1 MSHVNGP
8 AMHTSSV
15 VLVLTLF
22 LSSLVAGQVDQK
34 ESLLLLR
41 AAIDRQGTLD
51 WSPSTDVCTWEGITC
66 NGANQVITIDL
77 QSKGLQGQLP
87 LDESLWSNLNTL
99 QNINLAQNEISG
111 FVPPQISNVD
121 ALEYLSFSGNQLE
134 SILPVSWDVLAN
146 LKGVDL
152 SGNNLF
158 GDLPEEWSKLTNLEA
173 IDLSGNN
180 FTGQI
185 PASWAT
191 LPNLAAASFA
201 GNVELCKDNPNAGDS
216 SIPVF
221 YGPCEPSSPQ
231 LPNVNPTYPPVP
243 SPEPAPEPSPVP
255 SPSPEPAPE
264 PSPSPAPVPS
274 PAPISKPSNYI
285 KMKFKAVGLTQE
297 EFNKEINAYTLVMAN
312 AAKVPPGWIDVT
324 TTVVENPSRR
334 LLLQATTLEITNTIY
349 TDNSDE
355 TIDTLSTAVDDGSLA
370 QALDS
375 LGLILVP
382 ESVEFEEESST
393 NVGAIVGGTIGG
405 VVGVAILG
413 WLGWF
418 LYKRKR
424 DAPLKAGK
432 VGKVVQGEKSGTAMY
447 TTNPL
452 ADEDDDAKETGQVKA
467 STKEEFKTYE
477 GAAYDADSTPPV
489 SGRGTSAAAKGVNP
503 LSLERTGSD
512 LSDPGDQTYATPSDT
527 TGPLTARSKLD
538 SARSGLQSEKM
549 YDVPAEIA
557 SSDDE
562 GNNPMFESPRT
573 GTTGYDSVQTGLE
586 LDSSRR
592 YDTATESAKTSARTG
607 TSMKSNAMFNADQD
621 EEGTNNP
628 FFDSKGK

>member
-1 MSHVNGP
+1 
-8 AMHTSSV
+8 MHTSSV

-41 AAIDRQGTLD
+41 AAIDRQGTLN

-77 QSKGLQGQLP
+77 QNKGLQGQLP

-99 QNINLAQNEISG
+99 QNINLAQNAISG

-173 IDLSGNN
+173 IDLSENN
-180 FTGQI
+180 FTGEI

-201 GNVELCKDNPNAGDS
+201 GNAELCKDNPNAGDS

-221 YGPCEPSSPQ
+221 YGPCDPSSPQ

-243 SPEPAPEPSPVP
+243 SPEPAPEPEPE
-255 SPSPEPAPE
+255 PSPEPSPVPE
-264 PSPSPAPVPS
+264 PSPEPSPEPTPSPAPVPS
-274 PAPISKPSNYI
+274 PAPISKPSTYI
-285 KMKFKAVGLTQE
+285 KMKFKGVGLTQE
-297 EFNKEINAYTLVMAN
+297 EFASKINEYTTIIAN
-312 AAKVPPGWIDVT
+312 AAQVPRFIEVSA
-324 TTVVENPSRR
+324 TVVENPSRR
-334 LLLQATTLEITNTIY
+334 LLLQSTTLEITNTIF
-349 TDNSDE
+349 TNTPDE
-355 TIDTLSTAVDDGSLA
+355 TIDNLSAAVDDGSLEE
-370 QALDS
+370 ALGS
-375 LGLILVP
+375 IGLILIP

-405 VVGVAILG
+405 VVGVALLG
-413 WLGWF
+413 GLGWF
-418 LYKRKR
+418 LYKKKR

-432 VGKVVQGEKSGTAMY
+432 VGNVVQGEKSGTAMY

-467 STKEEFKTYE
+467 STKEEFKTYD
-477 GAAYDADSTPPV
+477 GAAYDADSTPPM
-489 SGRGTSAAAKGVNP
+489 SGRDTTAAAKGVNP

-512 LSDPGDQTYATPSDT
+512 LSDPDQTYATPSDT
-527 TGPLTARSKLD
+527 TAPLTARSKLD

-557 SSDDE
+557 SSDEE

-573 GTTGYDSVQTGLE
+573 GTTGYDSVQTDLE

-607 TSMKSNAMFNADQD
+607 TGMTSNAMFNAEQE
-621 EEGTNNP
+621 EEGSNNP